1 MCYLKLRQGPE
12 GRRLN
17 IAQPGRAGYRRQ
29 NPSAGGAALYRA
41 LPQPDFAI
49 LALSRPYPTSQL
61 IWTALTLSRPF
72 GTELGQSHAD
82 SLAPA
87 NGQDAASK
95 QQTAESE

>member
-17 IAQPGRAGYRRQ
+17 TAQPGRAGYRRQ

-49 LALSRPYPTSQL
+49 PARSRPDPTSQL
-61 IWTALTLSRPF
+61 ISTALTLSRPF
-72 GTELGQSHAD
+72 GTELGHC
-82 SLAPA
+82 
-87 NGQDAASK
+87 
-95 QQTAESE
+95 

>member
-1 MCYLKLRQGPE
+1 MC
-12 GRRLN
+12 
-17 IAQPGRAGYRRQ
+17 QPCPRSKVSTISPAVQRQ

-41 LPQPDFAI
+41 LPQPDFTI
-49 LALSRPYPTSQL
+49 PALSRPYPTSQL

-82 SLAPA
+82 SFAPA

-95 QQTAESE
+95 QQTAASESRFSLPAP